1 MGRDPGPGRRLHRR
15 AQIVAVLAAVGA
27 LAMACSS
34 TSTTRELSAE
44 DDPSGP
50 LPTAPAEGTSTAGGG
65 GAAVDIA
72 ELVRRIDALGSETD
86 LCALLTGEALA
97 DVTGANLDLT
107 SLTSDPAGFTQ
118 LFTAL
123 DRLFGHMVTIGPPE
137 AQPSLRTMQEVWA
150 GIASVDPA
158 APDAAARAGALIAA
172 PDVQAAQAE
181 LGAWVRRSCGS

>member
-1 MGRDPGPGRRLHRR
+1 VGTEPGPGRRPRRR
-15 AQIVAVLAAVGA
+15 AQVVAVLAAVAA
-27 LAMACSS
+27 LAVACSS

-44 DDPSGP
+44 DDPGGP
-50 LPTAPAEGTSTAGGG
+50 LPTAPVEGASTGSREG
-65 GAAVDIA
+65 GAVDVA

-86 LCALLTGEALA
+86 LCLLLTGEALA

-123 DRLFGHMVTIGPPE
+123 DRLFAHMVTIGPPE
-137 AQPSLRTMQEVWA
+137 TQPALRTMQGVWA
-150 GIASVDPA
+150 GVAAVDPA

-172 PDVQAAQAE
+172 PEVQAAQAE
-181 LGAWVRRSCGS
+181 LGAWVRSSCGA